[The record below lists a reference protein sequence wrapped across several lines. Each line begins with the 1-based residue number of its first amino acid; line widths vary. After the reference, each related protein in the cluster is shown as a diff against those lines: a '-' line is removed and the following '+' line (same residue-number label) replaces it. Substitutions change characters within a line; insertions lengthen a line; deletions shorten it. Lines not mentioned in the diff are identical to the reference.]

1 MHVAHPAGKHPERCL
16 SGRRYPVPL
25 GLAAVFVP
33 KASDVLAE
41 KLRELILSRA
51 LAEGTPLPTERELVA
66 QSGLSRTSVREAL
79 RVLETEGLVATK
91 AGRNGGS
98 QVRRPGRESISRSFE
113 LFVRSHGVRF
123 EALLEAREAIEP
135 AAAGLAAIHRTD
147 ADLAE
152 MTRIHQALD
161 QVSDD
166 VDEHVRLN
174 LQWHRAVMR
183 ASRNE
188 LLIAFFDAIAQS
200 VHAATESRSL
210 NSLEVRREVVRAHG
224 RVLAAVAA
232 QDADAAFRRMQR
244 HVGAYS
250 TLVKTLAADTAKAEK
265 KTNAK
270 ARPKAAARRA
280 R

>member
-1 MHVAHPAGKHPERCL
+1 L
-16 SGRRYPVPL
+16 SL
-25 GLAAVFVP
+25 DLATVVVP
-33 KASDVLAE
+33 KASDVLAA
-41 KLRELILSRA
+41 KLRELILSRG

-79 RVLETEGLVATK
+79 RVLETEGLVLTK

-135 AAAGLAAIHRTD
+135 AAARLAAIHRSD

-152 MTRIHQALD
+152 MTRIHEALD
-161 QVSDD
+161 QVLD
-166 VDEHVRLN
+166 VAEHVRLN

-188 LLIAFFDAIAQS
+188 LLIAFFDAIADS
-200 VHAATESRSL
+200 VQAATESQSL

-224 RVLAAVAA
+224 RVLAAIAA

-250 TLVKTLAADTAKAEK
+250 LLVKTLAAGAEP
-265 KTNAK
+265 KTNK
-270 ARPKAAARRA
+270 VRPKAVRRA

>member
-1 MHVAHPAGKHPERCL
+1 MHLELALGKRPWGGAPVREVAAL
-16 SGRRYPVPL
+16 SL
-25 GLAAVFVP
+25 DLATVVVP
-33 KASDVLAE
+33 KASDVLAA
-41 KLRELILSRA
+41 KLRELILSNG

-79 RVLETEGLVATK
+79 RVLETEGLVLTK

-135 AAAGLAAIHRTD
+135 AAARLAAVHRLD
-147 ADLAE
+147 VDLAE
-152 MTRIHQALD
+152 MTRLHQALE

-166 VDEHVRLN
+166 VAEHVRLN
-174 LQWHRAVMR
+174 LLWHRAIIG

-188 LLIAFFDAIAQS
+188 LLIAFFDAIADS
-200 VHAATESRSL
+200 VQAATESQSL
-210 NSLEVRREVVRAHG
+210 NSIAVRREVVRAHG
-224 RVLAAVAA
+224 RVLAAIAA

-250 TLVKTLAADTAKAEK
+250 ALVKTLGVDASPKKRTSGRKAPAQRK
-265 KTNAK
+265 
-270 ARPKAAARRA
+270 R
-280 R
+280 

>member
-1 MHVAHPAGKHPERCL
+1 L
-16 SGRRYPVPL
+16 SL
-25 GLAAVFVP
+25 DLAAVVVP
-33 KASDVLAE
+33 KASDVLAA
-41 KLRELILSRA
+41 KLRELILSNG
-51 LAEGTPLPTERELVA
+51 LAEGTPRPTERELVA
-66 QSGLSRTSVREAL
+66 QSGLSRASVREAL
-79 RVLETEGLVATK
+79 RVLETEGLVLTK

-135 AAAGLAAIHRTD
+135 AAASLAAAHRLD

-152 MTRIHQALD
+152 MTRIHQALEE
-161 QVSDD
+161 VGDD
-166 VDEHVRLN
+166 VAEHVRLN
-174 LQWHRAVMR
+174 LLWHRAVMR

-200 VHAATESRSL
+200 VQAATESQRL
-210 NSLEVRREVVRAHG
+210 NSPDVRREVVRAHA
-224 RVLAAVAA
+224 RVLAAIAA
-232 QDADAAFRRMQR
+232 GDAEAAFRRMQR

-250 TLVKTLAADTAKAEK
+250 ALVKTVGIDAPAKRRTNSR
-265 KTNAK
+265 KTGQ
-270 ARPKAAARRA
+270 RA

>member
-1 MHVAHPAGKHPERCL
+1 MSL
-16 SGRRYPVPL
+16 D
-25 GLAAVFVP
+25 LATVVVP
-33 KASDVLAE
+33 KASDVLAA
-41 KLRELILSRA
+41 KLRELILSNG

-79 RVLETEGLVATK
+79 RVLETEGLVLTK

-135 AAAGLAAIHRTD
+135 AAARLAAIHRSD

-161 QVSDD
+161 QVLD
-166 VDEHVRLN
+166 VAEHVRLN

-188 LLIAFFDAIAQS
+188 LLIAFFDAIADS
-200 VHAATESRSL
+200 VQAATESQSL

-224 RVLAAVAA
+224 RVLAAIAA

-250 TLVKTLAADTAKAEK
+250 LLVKTLAAGAEP
-265 KTNAK
+265 KTNK
-270 ARPKAAARRA
+270 VRPKAVRRA

>member
-1 MHVAHPAGKHPERCL
+1 VSTL
-16 SGRRYPVPL
+16 PL
-25 GLAAVFVP
+25 DLAAVVVP
-33 KASDVLAE
+33 KASDVLAA
-41 KLRELILSRA
+41 KLRELILSSG

-79 RVLETEGLVATK
+79 RVLETEGLVLTK

-135 AAAGLAAIHRTD
+135 AAARLAAIHRSD

-152 MTRIHQALD
+152 MARIHHLLD
-161 QVSDD
+161 RVTDD
-166 VDEHVRLN
+166 VAEHVRLN
-174 LQWHRAVMR
+174 LQWHRAVVR

-188 LLIAFFDAIAQS
+188 LMIAFFEAIADA
-200 VHAATESRSL
+200 VHDVTESHSL
-210 NSLEVRREVVRAHG
+210 FSREMHREVVRVHG
-224 RVLAAVAA
+224 RVLAAIAD

-244 HVGAYS
+244 HLGAYS
-250 TLVKTLAADTAKAEK
+250 ALVKKA
-265 KTNAK
+265 TGGMANGSGTT
-270 ARPKAAARRA
+270 RRKAAARSKR
-280 R
+280 

>member
-1 MHVAHPAGKHPERCL
+1 VAL
-16 SGRRYPVPL
+16 D
-25 GLAAVFVP
+25 LATVVVP
-33 KASDVLAE
+33 KASDVLAA
-41 KLRELILSRA
+41 KLRELILSRG
-51 LAEGTPLPTERELVA
+51 LVEGTPLPTERELVA

-79 RVLETEGLVATK
+79 RVLETEGLVVTR

-135 AAAGLAAIHRTD
+135 AAARLAAVHRLD

-152 MTRIHQALD
+152 MTRIHAALE

-166 VDEHVRLN
+166 VAEHVRLN
-174 LQWHRAVMR
+174 LLWHRAIMH

-188 LLIAFFDAIAQS
+188 LLIAFFDAIADS
-200 VHAATESRSL
+200 VQAATESQSL
-210 NSLEVRREVVRAHG
+210 NSIEVRREVVRAHG
-224 RVLAAVAA
+224 RVLAAIAA
-232 QDADAAFRRMQR
+232 RDGDAAFRRMQR
-244 HVGAYS
+244 HVGAYAS
-250 TLVKTLAADTAKAEK
+250 LVKTLGVDAPRK
-265 KTNAK
+265 KRQNGRA
-270 ARPKAAARRA
+270 ARPRRK

>member
-1 MHVAHPAGKHPERCL
+1 MHLELAVGKASRETPVREVAAL
-16 SGRRYPVPL
+16 SL
-25 GLAAVFVP
+25 DLAAVVVP
-33 KASDVLAE
+33 KASDVLAA
-41 KLRELILSRA
+41 KLRELILSSG

-79 RVLETEGLVATK
+79 RVLETEGLVLTK
-91 AGRNGGS
+91 AGRGGGS

-135 AAAGLAAIHRTD
+135 AAAGLAAVHRLD
-147 ADLAE
+147 SDLAE
-152 MTRIHQALD
+152 MTRLHEALA

-166 VDEHVRLN
+166 VGEHVRLN
-174 LQWHRAVMR
+174 LLWHRTIVR

-188 LLIAFFDAIAQS
+188 LLIAFFDAISDS
-200 VHAATESRSL
+200 VQAATESRSL
-210 NSLEVRREVVRAHG
+210 NSAEVRREVVRAHA
-224 RVLAAVAA
+224 RVLAAIAA

-250 TLVKTLAADTAKAEK
+250 ALVKTLAQKSE
-265 KTNAK
+265 NANA
-270 ARPKAAARRA
+270 ARPRNVRSKR
-280 R
+280 

>member
-1 MHVAHPAGKHPERCL
+1 M
-16 SGRRYPVPL
+16 PL

-41 KLRELILSRA
+41 RLRELILSRP

-79 RVLETEGLVATK
+79 RVLETEGLVTTK
-91 AGRNGGS
+91 AGRNGGT
-98 QVRRPGRESISRSFE
+98 QVRRPGRESISRSLG

-135 AAAGLAAIHRTD
+135 SAARLAAIHRTD
-147 ADLAE
+147 DDLAE
-152 MTRIHQALD
+152 MTRIHQQLAG
-161 QVSDD
+161 VSDD

-188 LLIAFFDAIAQS
+188 LLIAFFDAISQS
-200 VHAATESRSL
+200 VQAATEVRGL
-210 NSLEVRREVVRAHG
+210 NSAELRREVVRVHE
-224 RVLAAVAA
+224 RVLAAIAA
-232 QDADAAFRRMQR
+232 RDGDAAFRRMQR
-244 HVGAYS
+244 HVGSYVAVAKTIAEQELAS
-250 TLVKTLAADTAKAEK
+250 VKKNSRKTAS
-265 KTNAK
+265 
-270 ARPKAAARRA
+270 RSLRA
-280 R
+280 

>member
-1 MHVAHPAGKHPERCL
+1 
-16 SGRRYPVPL
+16 VPL

-79 RVLETEGLVATK
+79 RVLETEGLVVTK

-98 QVRRPGRESISRSFE
+98 QVRRPGRESISRSFA

-135 AAAGLAAIHRTD
+135 SAAQLAALHRTD
-147 ADLAE
+147 EDLAE
-152 MTRIHQALD
+152 MTRIHRQLAG
-161 QVSDD
+161 VSDD

-210 NSLEVRREVVRAHG
+210 NSADLRREVVRVHE
-224 RVLAAVAA
+224 RVLAAIAM
-232 QDADAAFRRMQR
+232 QDGDAAFRRMQR
-244 HVGAYS
+244 HLGTYS
-250 TLVKTLAADTAKAEK
+250 ALAKKIAEPQLPAPKKSNAGNNRKTAT
-265 KTNAK
+265 
-270 ARPKAAARRA
+270 RSRRT
-280 R
+280 

>member
-1 MHVAHPAGKHPERCL
+1 VSL
-16 SGRRYPVPL
+16 D
-25 GLAAVFVP
+25 LAAVVVP
-33 KASDVLAE
+33 KASDVLAA
-41 KLRELILSRA
+41 KLRELILSNG

-79 RVLETEGLVATK
+79 RVLETEGLILTR

-135 AAAGLAAIHRTD
+135 AAARLAAIHRTD
-147 ADLAE
+147 GDLAE
-152 MTRIHQALD
+152 MTRIHAALE
-161 QVSDD
+161 QVSD
-166 VDEHVRLN
+166 VTEHVRLN
-174 LQWHRAVMR
+174 LQWHRAIMR

-188 LLIAFFDAIAQS
+188 LLNAFFDAIADS
-200 VHAATESRSL
+200 VQAATESRSL
-210 NSLEVRREVVRAHG
+210 NSADVRREVVRAHG
-224 RVLAAVAA
+224 RVLAAIASR
-232 QDADAAFRRMQR
+232 DADAAFRRMQR

-250 TLVKTLAADTAKAEK
+250 ARVKALAESENKERA
-265 KTNAK
+265 NG
-270 ARPKAAARRA
+270 KAAARRK